1 MYNVETI
8 LSLLN
13 EGQSADDIAKSF
25 TEMLNKAVQEKKKEE
40 TLKSQKHADM
50 KVILEDI
57 LLYIN
62 TYFPNVLSE
71 VKEIADNDVNEI
83 MKAFDEIV
91 PELETLAGFLRSAPV
106 RKVKITPSSKVAD
119 DIIKD
124 FLKLHNL

>member
-40 TLKSQKHADM
+40 TLKSQKLIDM
-50 KVILEDI
+50 KGILEDI

-62 TYFPNVLSE
+62 TYFPNVLPE
-71 VKEIADNDVNEI
+71 VKEIEDKDVNEI

-91 PELETLAGFLRSAPV
+91 PELETIAGFLRSAPV

>member
-62 TYFPNVLSE
+62 TYFPNVLPE